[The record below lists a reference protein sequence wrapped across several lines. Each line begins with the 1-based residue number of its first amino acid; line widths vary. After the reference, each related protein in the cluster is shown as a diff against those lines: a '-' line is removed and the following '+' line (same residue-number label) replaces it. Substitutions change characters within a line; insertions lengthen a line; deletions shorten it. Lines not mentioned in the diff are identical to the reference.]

1 MPIWLNIL
9 LVLALCGLVLW
20 GMRGLAKSI
29 DRSMAEKG
37 EDEAPAVE
45 DVPDEKLGDE

>member
-20 GMRGLAKSI
+20 GMRGLARAI
-29 DRSMAEKG
+29 DQSMENSEADEDAADEK
-37 EDEAPAVE
+37 EDEQ
-45 DVPDEKLGDE
+45 

>member
-20 GMRGLAKSI
+20 GMRGLARSI
-29 DRSMAEKG
+29 DQSMENSETDEGAADGKEG
-37 EDEAPAVE
+37 EQ
-45 DVPDEKLGDE
+45 

>member
-29 DRSMAEKG
+29 DRSMAEKAEG
-37 EDEAPAVE
+37 ASALEDGA
-45 DVPDEKLGDE
+45 DDERGDK

>member
-29 DRSMAEKG
+29 DHSMEEKS
-37 EDEAPAVE
+37 EDEAPVSE
-45 DVPDEKLGDE
+45 DVVDEKRGDE